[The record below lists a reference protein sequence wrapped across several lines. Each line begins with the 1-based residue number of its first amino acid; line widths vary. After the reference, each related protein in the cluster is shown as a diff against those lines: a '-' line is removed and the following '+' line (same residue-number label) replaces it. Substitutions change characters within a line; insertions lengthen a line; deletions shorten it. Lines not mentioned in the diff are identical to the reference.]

1 MKELRIRITLHHFLI
16 SWQSILFNIIIS
28 GISEVLLA
36 HYQLLKMPIKHKIIS
51 LTKAIQSQ
59 GESISQKAI
68 IASKLNLK
76 IEEMFV
82 RRITNLSA

>member
-1 MKELRIRITLHHFLI
+1 MN
-16 SWQSILFNIIIS
+16 SWQSILFIILIS

-36 HYQLLKMPIKHKIIS
+36 HYQLLKIPKKHKIIS

-59 GESISQKAI
+59 DESISQKAI

-76 IEEMFV
+76 IKEMIV
-82 RRITNLSA
+82 RRITNLFA